1 MITFPPERNMVIN
14 FSGGL
19 GLQRAGGT
27 GTLMMWCA
35 LTGYTHTQTD
45 RQTDTE
51 RERERDGWGL
61 MGWVGLGWVSGAWGS
76 SGVLTS
82 RRLGAVGSGLL

>member
-1 MITFPPERNMVIN
+1 VSFPPREQGKGDNFSPRKKHGDQ

-35 LTGYTHTQTD
+35 LTGYTHRQTD
-45 RQTDTE
+45 RQTQRE
-51 RERERDGWGL
+51 RERERDGWVG
-61 MGWVGLGWVSGAWGS
+61 VNGLG
-76 SGVLTS
+76 
-82 RRLGAVGSGLL
+82 